1 MSSVEDALKLGKEG
15 KPVLLFFMDASP
27 KCKPWLEALG
37 DKSLDDV
44 FAKVAYV
51 TVDFKKDGEEEKKWK
66 ATAAP
71 TVILIDA
78 SKDEAKEIKKLT
90 SPVPATIKKELTDA
104 VKKLEKK

>member
-1 MSSVEDALKLGKEG
+1 MSSIEEALKLGKEG
-15 KPVLLFFMDASP
+15 KPVLLFFMDATP

-51 TVDFKKDGEEEKKWK
+51 AVEFKKDGDEEKKWK
-66 ATAAP
+66 ATGAP

-90 SPVPATIKKELTDA
+90 SPVAAAVKKELADA
-104 VKKLEKK
+104 IKKLEKK